1 MSNSGNPLDRKAD
14 RLLHRMTGWKLLRM
28 SGLVLFLVL
37 CGVVLFPWDIKPVE
51 APDLELKIPEIDP
64 ADNAFTWFEKAARV
78 QGASIPGQTQQRT
91 GLFCG
96 IVRSDK
102 WDSASAAKVLV
113 ANAAVFPDLEKGL
126 ACQQCILPQSD
137 SVEMRLAGLQKC
149 KSLAELLRLK
159 STQALQAGD
168 YAGSA
173 AAAFQ
178 AFRLGE
184 LVAGG
189 SSVLMEW
196 VAGMELQCLAVEC
209 LKNLAA
215 DARTPDP
222 VLEEIKASLGKWN
235 PDKVVEG
242 YKNAI
247 RGEYTYGDRKPFRGE
262 YTFIGSLMARVHRQ
276 KSHGWKSALAGIPY
290 YFKPNMMRRK
300 MIEIYRSQ
308 IQVAG
313 LPRSQARTVNSA
325 QSLPS
330 GSTMIGRLAYRFG
343 MNRVGETICYWGTV
357 KIRMISSQESQLE
370 SNISV
375 LRMKIALRQY
385 EKQHGQWPD
394 SLQALVPEFTDKIPI
409 DPMEASPAFDYVKN
423 YKQIRPLFLPM
434 RDTYSCLRSQGE
446 TTGNPWSSLWF
457 KE

>member
-1 MSNSGNPLDRKAD
+1 MSNFGNPLDRKAD

-78 QGASIPGQTQQRT
+78 QGASIPGQTQQRM

-102 WDSASAAKVLV
+102 WDSASVAKVLA

-126 ACQQCILPQSD
+126 ACQQCILSQSD
-137 SVEMRLAGLQKC
+137 SVEMRLAGLRKC
-149 KSLAELLRLK
+149 KSLAELLCLK
-159 STQALQAGD
+159 STQALQTGD

-173 AAAFQ
+173 EAAFQ

-196 VAGMELQCLAVEC
+196 MAGMELQCLAVMC
-209 LKNLAA
+209 LENLAA

-222 VLEEIKASLGKWN
+222 VLEAIKVGLGKWN
-235 PDKVVEG
+235 PEKVVEG

-262 YTFIGSLMARVHRQ
+262 YTFIGAAMAQYHRQ
-276 KSHGWKSALAGIPY
+276 KIHGWKSALVGNPY
-290 YFKPNMMRRK
+290 IFKPNMMKRE
-300 MIEIYRSQ
+300 MIERYRSL
-308 IQVAG
+308 IKAAG
-313 LPRSQARTVNSA
+313 LPRSQARTIYSA
-325 QSLPS
+325 LSPS
-330 GSTMIGRLAYRFG
+330 GSTMIGRLAFCFRL
-343 MNRVGETICYWGTV
+343 NRGGKVLCWLGTA
-357 KIRMISSQESQLE
+357 KIQMIFSEKIQLE
-370 SNISV
+370 SNIPI
-375 LRMKIALRQY
+375 LRLKIALRQY

-394 SLQALVPEFTDKIPI
+394 SLQALVPEFTDQIPA
-409 DPMEASPAFDYVKN
+409 DPLEASPAFDYVKN

-446 TTGNPWSSLWF
+446 TTGNPWSSLWV